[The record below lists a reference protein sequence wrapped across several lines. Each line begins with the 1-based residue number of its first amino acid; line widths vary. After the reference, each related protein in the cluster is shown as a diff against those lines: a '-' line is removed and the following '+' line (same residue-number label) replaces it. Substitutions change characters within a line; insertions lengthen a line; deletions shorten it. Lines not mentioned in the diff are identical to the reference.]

1 MNFIYWSLFI
11 PPYHAIVFNNSAKY
25 PLACVSKIL
34 DVFGPD
40 IGGGFDIW
48 CRFKTTLAKSPL
60 GPRAQELNYTSL
72 VGSFH
77 GHAHRRLCQLS
88 HLATYTKGMGLEDLE
103 GCERCFSKSN
113 ALASSL
119 RYASI
124 FHRKQADGCGGV
136 GTLSMA

>member
-1 MNFIYWSLFI
+1 M
-11 PPYHAIVFNNSAKY
+11 
-25 PLACVSKIL
+25 
-34 DVFGPD
+34 
-40 IGGGFDIW
+40 
-48 CRFKTTLAKSPL
+48 TLANSPL
-60 GPRAQELNYTSL
+60 GPRARELNYTSL

-124 FHRKQADGCGGV
+124 FHRKQAISTYFRHNDSMEIYQN
-136 GTLSMA
+136 LSKRIADFNFRFFSLRFVYSNISV

>member
-1 MNFIYWSLFI
+1 M
-11 PPYHAIVFNNSAKY
+11 
-25 PLACVSKIL
+25 L
-34 DVFGPD
+34 DTFGRD
-40 IGGGFDIW
+40 LGGGFDIG

-60 GPRAQELNYTSL
+60 GPLARELNYTSL
-72 VGSFH
+72 VGGFH
-77 GHAHRRLCQLS
+77 GHAHRRLCQLL

-124 FHRKQADGCGGV
+124 FHRKQAISTYFKHNDNMEVYQNLSGFISLRSY
-136 GTLSMA
+136 TLAY